1 MSSKSPRQKQKR
13 RTEPMKPAQ
22 RTEPASMQPE
32 ELSAE
37 EPAELAVEFAAR
49 ERRGRPP
56 PSI

>member
-1 MSSKSPRQKQKR
+1 
-13 RTEPMKPAQ
+13 MKPAQ

-37 EPAELAVEFAAR
+37 EPAELAVELAAR